1 MKGYVSFEE
10 ENIGRARRISW
21 VELDRI
27 RWEAGSE
34 GEKPALP
41 GQPHG
46 RPGGGGLGGIP
57 GRGRAEVLRK
67 TTITNF
73 LERT

>member
-27 RWEAGSE
+27 RWELEAKGKS
-34 GEKPALP
+34 L
-41 GQPHG
+41 
-46 RPGGGGLGGIP
+46 RYLGGIP